1 MSQAIFCILSEFFGY
16 ADDGG
21 DVIHGD
27 SKESCNKAIKL
38 VLEQRVKW
46 FRNIGLALNPKKTE
60 LMGFNFIPDQVTIGD
75 VIINPKSEITFLGVK
90 IQSDLKWTSH
100 VSSLCAKIRGAA
112 GRIRS
117 DGRHLRVS
125 EKRILYQGWIQGLI
139 HSNGLAYL
147 PTLNKSELHDIQTA
161 MNAGI
166 RSIVGLPRYGH
177 AEITALRHKLNLP
190 SIIALKDRIV
200 AVAAW
205 SRFAETTLEQEFCGP
220 TTRARKN
227 RNLPLTDQRGHAG
240 KISTSFLVK
249 AWNEL
254 PLSVKNL
261 RSKNTVK
268 SHIKKMFI

>member
-1 MSQAIFCILSEFFGY
+1 MNL
-16 ADDGG
+16 
-21 DVIHGD
+21 
-27 SKESCNKAIKL
+27 
-38 VLEQRVKW
+38 
-46 FRNIGLALNPKKTE
+46 
-60 LMGFNFIPDQVTIGD
+60 NFIPDQVTIGD

-177 AEITALRHKLNLP
+177 AEITALRQKLNLP
-190 SIIALKDRIV
+190 SIIALKDRII

-205 SRFAETTLEQEFCGP
+205 FRFAETTLEQEFCGP

-227 RNLPLTDQRGHAG
+227 RNLPLTDQHGHAG